1 MESTDPKSHSKG
13 TGCTSSRQTFQVAQ
27 AVHLVNQPFNWPKYT
42 ASQPTLQLPQS
53 TLQLAQIVRPA
64 NQSFNWHKLYVQS
77 INPSTGTSYTSSQ
90 STFQLAQAVRRV
102 NQPFNWHKLYVQ
114 SISHSTGTNNPS
126 TGPINPSTGTSCTSN
141 QSTFQVAQAVRRVNQ
156 PFNLHKLY
164 VESTNPSTCTS
175 CTSSQSTLQLA
186 QAIRP
191 VDQPFNWYDQPF
203 NWHNQPFNWHK
214 LYVQSN
220 NPSTGTINPSTGT
233 SCTSSQSTTQL
244 QRDKTQLQQ
253 DQQRKTE
260 GHASPP
266 LSLTER
272 AHAKTNTAHNTQIP
286 HLAHGIPS
294 PFRTVRCHTA
304 FLRRQSYCWGRQT
317 RPERL
322 GRSSFI
328 QRIVQAQCR
337 SSCLRTARQTAV

>member
-1 MESTDPKSHSKG
+1 MYVQSINLSGG
-13 TGCTSSRQTFQVAQ
+13 TGCTSSQSTLQLAQ
-27 AVHLVNQPFNWPKYT
+27 AVRLLNQPFNWPKYT

-53 TLQLAQIVRPA
+53 TLQLAQTVRPA
-64 NQSFNWHKLYVQS
+64 NQPFQP
-77 INPSTGTSYTSSQ
+77 INPSNGTSYTSNQ
-90 STFQLAQAVRRV
+90 PTLQLAQAIRRV

-114 SISHSTGTNNPS
+114 SINHSTGTNNPS
-126 TGPINPSTGTSCTSN
+126 TGTINPSTGISCTSN

-175 CTSSQSTLQLA
+175 CTSSQSNLQLA

-191 VDQPFNWYDQPF
+191 VDQPFNWHDQPF

-214 LYVQSN
+214 LYVQS
-220 NPSTGTINPSTGT
+220 INPSTGT

-244 QRDKTQLQQ
+244 QREKTQLQQ

-294 PFRTVRCHTA
+294 PFQTVRCHTA